1 MLLRGGEQ
9 AGRLMANAIG
19 QGLQPQKSAEPVARH
34 HRKQAQ
40 KNLLQTGGKW
50 SVNILIH
57 QAQSVKDRKCT
68 QPGPA
73 KRLRAA
79 GQCLSGG
86 EPEQRSEQDAEG
98 VEEGSDH
105 PLIVS
110 RFGGKGN
117 EEKFSL
123 WTARDL
129 NFTPVTSSVIHDW

>member
-1 MLLRGGEQ
+1 M
-9 AGRLMANAIG
+9 N
-19 QGLQPQKSAEPVARH
+19 V
-34 HRKQAQ
+34 
-40 KNLLQTGGKW
+40 
-50 SVNILIH
+50 LIH
-57 QAQSVKDRKCT
+57 QAQPVKDRKCA
-68 QPGPA
+68 QCGPA

-79 GQCLSGG
+79 GQRLSGG

-110 RFGGKGN
+110 RSGGKGN

-129 NFTPVTSSVIHDW
+129 DFTPGDTKRDP